1 MFGLR
6 IPISPWSLG
15 DAQAVRPDA
24 GCLPGALLHSCTSLK
39 LARPLCAGG
48 LRT

>member
-15 DAQAVRPDA
+15 DAQAARPDA
-24 GCLPGALLHSCTSLK
+24 GRLPGALLHSCTSLK
-39 LARPLCAGG
+39 PARPLCAGG